1 MSSISWLD
9 VAVFSGLAALALGP
23 SVWPYIKSFR
33 LPVAPK
39 PAPEEW
45 QASRIATLI
54 SLQGELETRQ
64 KPAAV
69 KLCREL
75 IWEILGGDL
84 P

>member
-1 MSSISWLD
+1 MFSISPLD
-9 VAVFSGLAALALGP
+9 LAVYSGLGLAALWPA
-23 SVWPYIKSFR
+23 VWPFLKNLR
-33 LPVAPK
+33 LPANQK

-45 QASRIATLI
+45 QSARIATLI
-54 SLQGELETRQ
+54 SLQGELEAKQ

>member
-1 MSSISWLD
+1 MSSLSPLD
-9 VAVFSGLAALALGP
+9 AAVYSGLGLAVLWP
-23 SVWPYIKSFR
+23 VVWPYLKKLR
-33 LPVAPK
+33 VPPATPA
-39 PAPEEW
+39 APEEW
-45 QASRIATLI
+45 QAARIATLI
-54 SLQGELETRQ
+54 SLQGELEAKQ